1 MTDTKVYALCQLAR
15 ALNLPESTTR
25 YYRDTFAQH
34 VPWVGS
40 GARRRYP
47 EKALETLRFIAE
59 SYASGNTREQIEAAL
74 NSNLPTEADAQS
86 QLLIRSNGEL
96 PSGYAQLVT
105 AVLEGEREQR
115 QLMWQM
121 VQEITRFGDV
131 VERQQRILVELI
143 QESSDSSEHSLM
155 PGQDEADI
163 VVDEDVIEVEGKTP
177 LDDGSRQVKLLEEEL
192 SQEKDLVERL
202 RRSRLE
208 LERRTAMAE
217 ERLRE
222 ARDRPGLLTRLLNRY
237 D

>member
-1 MTDTKVYALCQLAR
+1 MYTLCQLAR

-25 YYRDTFAQH
+25 YYRDTFALH

-59 SYASGNTREQIEAAL
+59 SYASGNTREQIESAL
-74 NSNLPTEADAQS
+74 NSSPPSAANAQS
-86 QLLIRSNGEL
+86 PLPIRSNGGS
-96 PSGYAQLVT
+96 PSGYEQLVT

-143 QESSDSSEHSLM
+143 QESFDGSGHSLM

-177 LDDGSRQVKLLEEEL
+177 PEDGSRQVKLLEDEL
-192 SQEKDLVERL
+192 SQERDLVERL

-222 ARDRPGLLTRLLNRY
+222 ARDRPGLLTRLLSRH